1 MASAGTS
8 PAPQTVGD
16 WRREY
21 AYTLGEQAFVYGF
34 PYIYNAELRHGWVT
48 EPADPKMAMHSA
60 VDHFWHART
69 LFDASDREGLTPN
82 NDTLYSCAWVDLST
96 EPVILSHP
104 EMGDRYFT
112 FELVGITSDNYG
124 YVGRRAT
131 GPHAGDFALVGPGW
145 EGELPAGVSRTATA
159 PSPWILVAGRT
170 LVDGEH
176 DLPAVHAL
184 QDRYRLTPLHLFGK
198 PGATVPERR
207 DVLTPADPARD
218 PLAPWKTLNAMLA
231 ENPPPERHEILL
243 RQFAE
248 IGVGPGLDV
257 QEQPES
263 VRQGLIAAAAAGL
276 PMLREQLLSGDWAK
290 LINGWRYPPREMG
303 HFGDDFVKRAA
314 EQALFGIAAN
324 DLEETVYL
332 VAFDDAEGE
341 KLSTGRYEIRFA
353 AGSLPPVDA
362 FWSLTAYDES
372 KNLIPNPID
381 RYSVGDRTRGLV
393 TEPDG
398 SLILHLQPGSPGAGR
413 ESNWLPT
420 PHEGI
425 WFVTLRMYLPHP
437 EVVDARW
444 QCPPVNRVHRPADA
458 S

>member
-1 MASAGTS
+1 MASTGSS
-8 PAPQTVGD
+8 PAPQAVGD

-48 EPADPKMAMHSA
+48 EPADPKMRMHSA

-69 LFDASDREGLTPN
+69 LFDASDQEGLTPN

-112 FELVGITSDNYG
+112 FELTGITSDNYD

-145 EGELPAGVSRTATA
+145 EGELPAGVRRTATA

-170 LVDGEH
+170 LIDGEH

-184 QDRYRLTPLHLFGK
+184 QDQFRLTPLHLFGQQ
-198 PGATVPERR
+198 GATVPERR
-207 DVLTPADPARD
+207 DVLVPVDPERD

-248 IGVGPGLDV
+248 IGVGAGLDV
-257 QEQPES
+257 EAQPES
-263 VRQGLIAAAAAGL
+263 VRQGLIAAATAGL
-276 PMLREQLLSGDWAK
+276 PMLQEQLLSGDWAE

-341 KLSTGRYEIRFA
+341 KLSTGRYEIRFE
-353 AGSLPPVDA
+353 AGALPPVDA
-362 FWSLTAYDES
+362 FWSLTAYDEAR
-372 KNLIPNPID
+372 NLISNPID
-381 RYSVGDRTRGLV
+381 RYSIGDRTRGLV

-398 SLILHLQPGSPGAGR
+398 GLTLHLQPDSPGSDR

-420 PHEGI
+420 PREGI
-425 WFVTLRMYLPHP
+425 WFVALRMYLPRP
-437 EVVDARW
+437 DVIDARW
-444 QCPPVNRVHRPADA
+444 QCPPITRVG
-458 S
+458 

>member
-8 PAPQTVGD
+8 PAPQMVSD

-21 AYTLGEQAFVYGF
+21 AYTLGEQAYVYGF
-34 PYIYNAELRHGWVT
+34 PYVYNAELRHGWVT
-48 EPADPKMAMHSA
+48 EPPDPKMRMHSA

-69 LFDASDREGLTPN
+69 LFDASDQEGLAPN
-82 NDTLYSCAWVDLST
+82 VDTLYSCAWVDLST

-112 FELVGITSDNYG
+112 FELTGITSDNYD

-145 EGELPAGVSRTATA
+145 EGELPAGVRRTATA

-170 LVDGEH
+170 LIDGEH

-184 QDRYRLTPLHLFGK
+184 QDQYRLTPLHLYGK
-198 PGATVPERR
+198 QGATVPERR
-207 DVLTPADPARD
+207 DVLVPVDPERD

-248 IGVGPGLDV
+248 IGVGAGLDV
-257 QEQPES
+257 EAQPES
-263 VRQGLIAAAAAGL
+263 VRQGLIAAATAGL
-276 PMLREQLLSGDWAK
+276 PMLQEQLLSGDWAK
-290 LINGWRYPPREMG
+290 LINGWRYPPPQMG
-303 HFGDDFVKRAA
+303 HFGDDFIKRAA

-341 KLSTGRYEIRFA
+341 KLSTGRYEMRFE
-353 AGSLPPVDA
+353 AGALPPVDA
-362 FWSLTAYDES
+362 FWSLTAYDEAR
-372 KNLIPNPID
+372 NLIANPID
-381 RYSVGDRTRGLV
+381 RYSIGDRTRGLV

-398 SLILHLQPGSPGAGR
+398 GLILHLQPDSPGSDR

-420 PHEGI
+420 PQQGI
-425 WFVTLRMYLPHP
+425 WFVALRMYLPRP

-444 QCPPVNRVHRPADA
+444 QCPPITRAG
-458 S
+458 

>member
-8 PAPQTVGD
+8 PAPQTVSD

-21 AYTLGEQAFVYGF
+21 AYTLGEQAYVYGF

-48 EPADPKMAMHSA
+48 EPPDPKMRMHSA

-69 LFDASDREGLTPN
+69 LFDASDQEGLAPN
-82 NDTLYSCAWVDLST
+82 VDTLYSCAWVDLST

-112 FELVGITSDNYG
+112 FELTGITSDNYD

-145 EGELPAGVSRTATA
+145 EGELPAGVRRTATA

-170 LVDGEH
+170 LIDGEH

-184 QDRYRLTPLHLFGK
+184 QDQYRLTPLHLYGK
-198 PGATVPERR
+198 QGATVPERR
-207 DVLTPADPARD
+207 DVLVPVDPERD

-248 IGVGPGLDV
+248 IGVGAGLDV
-257 QEQPES
+257 EAQPES
-263 VRQGLIAAAAAGL
+263 VRQGLIAAATAGL
-276 PMLREQLLSGDWAK
+276 PMLQEQLLSGDWAK
-290 LINGWRYPPREMG
+290 LINGWRYPPPQMG
-303 HFGDDFVKRAA
+303 HFGDDFIKRAA

-341 KLSTGRYEIRFA
+341 KLSTGRYEMRFE
-353 AGSLPPVDA
+353 AGALPPVDA
-362 FWSLTAYDES
+362 FWSLTAYDEAR
-372 KNLIPNPID
+372 NLIANPID
-381 RYSVGDRTRGLV
+381 RYSIGDRTRGLV

-398 SLILHLQPGSPGAGR
+398 GLILHLQPDSPGSER

-420 PHEGI
+420 PQQGI
-425 WFVTLRMYLPHP
+425 WFVALRMYLPRP

-444 QCPPVNRVHRPADA
+444 QCPPITRAG
-458 S
+458 

>member
-8 PAPQTVGD
+8 PAPQTVSD

-21 AYTLGEQAFVYGF
+21 AYTLGEQAYVYGF

-48 EPADPKMAMHSA
+48 EPPDPKMRMHSA

-69 LFDASDREGLTPN
+69 LFDASDQEGLAPN
-82 NDTLYSCAWVDLST
+82 VDTLYSCAWVDLST

-112 FELVGITSDNYG
+112 FELTGITSDNYD

-145 EGELPAGVSRTATA
+145 EGELPAGVRRTATA

-170 LVDGEH
+170 LIDGEH

-184 QDRYRLTPLHLFGK
+184 QDQYRLTPLHLYGK
-198 PGATVPERR
+198 QGVTVPERR
-207 DVLTPADPARD
+207 DVLVPVDPERD

-248 IGVGPGLDV
+248 IGVGAGLDV
-257 QEQPES
+257 EAQPES
-263 VRQGLIAAAAAGL
+263 VRQGLIAAATAGL
-276 PMLREQLLSGDWAK
+276 PMLQEQLLSGDWAK
-290 LINGWRYPPREMG
+290 LINGWRYPPPQMG
-303 HFGDDFVKRAA
+303 HFGDDFIKRAA

-341 KLSTGRYEIRFA
+341 KLSTGRYEMRFE
-353 AGSLPPVDA
+353 AGALPPVDA
-362 FWSLTAYDES
+362 FWSLTAYDEAR
-372 KNLIPNPID
+372 NLIANPID
-381 RYSVGDRTRGLV
+381 RYSIGDRTRGLV

-398 SLILHLQPGSPGAGR
+398 GLILHLQPDSPGSER

-420 PHEGI
+420 PQQGI
-425 WFVTLRMYLPHP
+425 WFVALRMYLPRP

-444 QCPPVNRVHRPADA
+444 QCPPITRAG
-458 S
+458 

>member
-8 PAPQTVGD
+8 PAPQTVSD

-21 AYTLGEQAFVYGF
+21 AYTLGEQAYVYGF
-34 PYIYNAELRHGWVT
+34 PYIYNAALRHGWVT
-48 EPADPKMAMHSA
+48 EPPDPKMRMHSA

-69 LFDASDREGLTPN
+69 LFDASDQEGLAPN
-82 NDTLYSCAWVDLST
+82 VDTLYSCAWVDLST

-112 FELVGITSDNYG
+112 FELTGITSDNYD

-145 EGELPAGVSRTATA
+145 EGELPAGVRRTATA

-170 LVDGEH
+170 LIDGEH

-184 QDRYRLTPLHLFGK
+184 QDQYRLTPLHLYGK
-198 PGATVPERR
+198 QGATVPERR
-207 DVLTPADPARD
+207 DVLVPVDPERD

-248 IGVGPGLDV
+248 IGVGARLDV
-257 QEQPES
+257 EAQPES
-263 VRQGLIAAAAAGL
+263 VRQGLIAAATAGL
-276 PMLREQLLSGDWAK
+276 PMLQEQLLSGDWAK
-290 LINGWRYPPREMG
+290 LINGWRYPPPQMG
-303 HFGDDFVKRAA
+303 HFGDDFIKRAA

-341 KLSTGRYEIRFA
+341 KLSTGRYEMRFE
-353 AGSLPPVDA
+353 AGALPPVDA
-362 FWSLTAYDES
+362 FWSLTAYDEAR
-372 KNLIPNPID
+372 NLIANPID
-381 RYSVGDRTRGLV
+381 RYSIGDRTRGLV

-398 SLILHLQPGSPGAGR
+398 GLILHLQPDSPGSDR

-420 PHEGI
+420 PQQGI
-425 WFVTLRMYLPHP
+425 WFVALRMYLPRP

-444 QCPPVNRVHRPADA
+444 QCPPITRAG
-458 S
+458 

>member
-8 PAPQTVGD
+8 PAPQTVSD

-21 AYTLGEQAFVYGF
+21 AYTLGEQAYVYGF

-48 EPADPKMAMHSA
+48 EPPDPKMRMHSA

-69 LFDASDREGLTPN
+69 LFDASDQEGLAPN
-82 NDTLYSCAWVDLST
+82 VDTLYSCAWVDLST

-112 FELVGITSDNYG
+112 FELTGITSDNYD

-145 EGELPAGVSRTATA
+145 EGELPAGVRRTATA

-170 LVDGEH
+170 LIDGEH

-184 QDRYRLTPLHLFGK
+184 QDQYRLTPLHLYGK
-198 PGATVPERR
+198 QGATVPERR
-207 DVLTPADPARD
+207 DVLVPVDPERD

-248 IGVGPGLDV
+248 IGVGAGLDV
-257 QEQPES
+257 EAQPES
-263 VRQGLIAAAAAGL
+263 VRQGLIAAATAGL
-276 PMLREQLLSGDWAK
+276 PMLQEQLLSGDWAK
-290 LINGWRYPPREMG
+290 LINGWRYPPPQMG
-303 HFGDDFVKRAA
+303 HFGDDFIKRAA

-341 KLSTGRYEIRFA
+341 KLSTGRYEMRFE
-353 AGSLPPVDA
+353 AGTLPPVDA
-362 FWSLTAYDES
+362 FWSLTAYDEAR
-372 KNLIPNPID
+372 NLIANPID
-381 RYSVGDRTRGLV
+381 RYSIGDRTRGLV

-398 SLILHLQPGSPGAGR
+398 GLILHLQPDSPGSER

-420 PHEGI
+420 PQQGI
-425 WFVTLRMYLPHP
+425 WFVALRMYLPRP

-444 QCPPVNRVHRPADA
+444 QCPPITRAG
-458 S
+458 

>member
-1 MASAGTS
+1 MASAGSS
-8 PAPQTVGD
+8 PAPQAVSD

-48 EPADPKMAMHSA
+48 EPADPKMRMHSA

-69 LFDASDREGLTPN
+69 LFDASDREGLAPN

-96 EPVILSHP
+96 EPLILSHP

-112 FELVGITSDNYG
+112 FELVGITSDNYA

-145 EGELPAGVSRTATA
+145 EGELPAGVRRTATA
-159 PSPWILVAGRT
+159 PSPWILVLGRT

-198 PGATVPERR
+198 QGAAVPERR
-207 DVLTPADPARD
+207 DVLEPVDQERD

-248 IGVGPGLDV
+248 IGVGAGLDV

-263 VRQGLIAAAAAGL
+263 VQQGLIAAAAAGL
-276 PMLREQLLSGDWAK
+276 PMLQEQLLSGDWAE

-314 EQALFGIAAN
+314 EQALFGVAAN

-341 KLSTGRYEIRFA
+341 KLSTGRYEIRFG
-353 AGSLPPVDA
+353 AGALPPVDA
-362 FWSLTAYDES
+362 FWSLTAYDETR
-372 KNLIPNPID
+372 NLIANPID
-381 RYSVGDRTRGLV
+381 RYSIGDRTRGLV

-398 SLILHLQPGSPGAGR
+398 SLTLHLQPDSPGSDR
-413 ESNWLPT
+413 ENNWLPT
-420 PHEGI
+420 PREGI
-425 WFVTLRMYLPHP
+425 WFVALRMYLPRP
-437 EVVDARW
+437 EVIDARW
-444 QCPPVNRVHRPADA
+444 QCPPVSRVG
-458 S
+458 